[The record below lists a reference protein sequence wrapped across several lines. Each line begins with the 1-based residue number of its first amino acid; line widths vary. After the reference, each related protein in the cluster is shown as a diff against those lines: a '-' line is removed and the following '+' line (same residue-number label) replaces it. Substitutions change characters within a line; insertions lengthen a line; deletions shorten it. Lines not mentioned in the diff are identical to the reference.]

1 MSLAA
6 CRGVH
11 RRRRATSRGVNARA
25 GSMGTVSSL
34 GSTFP
39 GWSVLSQL
47 SLAALWPS
55 RGRRARVPATS
66 TARGL
71 PRSWRSSQIARRQPD
86 SPMLTFPSKKN
97 ARAVEVDH
105 AAGEAV
111 QVGDN
116 LTGSSPEIDAV
127 VVAEGTE
134 LVPGTELRP
143 GSGVGLGDRV
153 AMAGFSGCS

>member
-1 MSLAA
+1 
-6 CRGVH
+6 
-11 RRRRATSRGVNARA
+11 
-25 GSMGTVSSL
+25 
-34 GSTFP
+34 
-39 GWSVLSQL
+39 
-47 SLAALWPS
+47 
-55 RGRRARVPATS
+55 
-66 TARGL
+66 
-71 PRSWRSSQIARRQPD
+71 
-86 SPMLTFPSKKN
+86 MLTFPSKKN